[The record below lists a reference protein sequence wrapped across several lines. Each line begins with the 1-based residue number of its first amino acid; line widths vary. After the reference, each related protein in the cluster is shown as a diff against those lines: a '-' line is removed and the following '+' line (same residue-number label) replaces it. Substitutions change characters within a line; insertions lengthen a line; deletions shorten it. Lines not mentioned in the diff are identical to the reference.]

1 MFVHDRSDRY
11 GRRWLDRSLILHLAL
26 RSDWAAALAK
36 GSYDWSTRGAK
47 VADVGYTHCSFEHQ
61 WRGVR
66 ERFYADLADD
76 ELVLLVIDESRL
88 KSKVVVERLD
98 GAPDEF
104 PHIYGTIDIDAVVSE
119 RSISSSAE

>member
-1 MFVHDRSDRY
+1 
-11 GRRWLDRSLILHLAL
+11 LDRTLILHLAL
-26 RSDWAAALAK
+26 RSDWDEARTC
-36 GSYDWSTRGAK
+36 GVYDWSTRGAK

-66 ERFYADLADD
+66 DRFYADLADD

-88 KSKVVVERLD
+88 QSPVVVERLD

-104 PHIYGTIDIDAVVSE
+104 PHIYGTIDIDAVVGE
-119 RSISSSAE
+119 RSISSPAE